1 MIFNKEGSTTIIT
14 QEKTTIVKFVK
25 GIEDKYETLKNDNI
39 IINLFSLK
47 KISADDI
54 NEFLRISNTHKASR
68 RSFVI
73 VTDKVSYDD
82 VPEEISIVPT
92 LQEAY
97 DLVEMEE
104 IERDLDFE

>member
-14 QEKTTIVKFVK
+14 QEKTTIVEFVK
-25 GIEDKYETLKNDNI
+25 GIEKKQDTLKNDNI
-39 IINLFSLK
+39 IVNLFSLK
-47 KISADDI
+47 EISVDDL
-54 NEFLRISNTHKASR
+54 NEFLMISNRHKAAR

-73 VTDKVSYDD
+73 VTDKISFDEVLD
-82 VPEEISIVPT
+82 EITVVPT

-104 IERDLDFE
+104 IERDLDF

>member
-14 QEKTTIVKFVK
+14 QEKTTIVEFVK
-25 GIEDKYETLKNDNI
+25 GIEDRYETLKNDNI
-39 IINLFSLK
+39 IVNLFSLE
-47 KISADDI
+47 KISIDDI
-54 NEFLRISNTHKASR
+54 NEFLRISNTHKASK

-73 VTDKVSYDD
+73 VTNKVSYDEVSD
-82 VPEEISIVPT
+82 EVTIVPS

-104 IERDLDFE
+104 IERDLDF